1 MGQMKT
7 VQTTRY
13 SVSHSGIVPIGWA
26 SRSDWR
32 TTRPGERFNAPKPP
46 PGEHRRSRQ
55 PRQLTTA
62 THPSGRSLPPSPP
75 SCRCICDDVF
85 TGTDRAKEEAQEE
98 EEGEENGQG
107 WAREDEVSPWARGRR
122 PRGTIVCQEGTG
134 RSCFCLWFTVLD
146 FPSVSPSLSLS
157 HTPTPTGTHSV
168 I

>member
-46 PGEHRRSRQ
+46 GGASEVKAAAPTNDSDSSEREV
-55 PRQLTTA
+55 P
-62 THPSGRSLPPSPP
+62 PP

-107 WAREDEVSPWARGRR
+107 GAR
-122 PRGTIVCQEGTG
+122 
-134 RSCFCLWFTVLD
+134 
-146 FPSVSPSLSLS
+146 
-157 HTPTPTGTHSV
+157 
-168 I
+168 